1 MYEKIDLLNRKQKY
15 HTTEFRKCLKNA
27 GEIEKNIEDDMNMD
41 LVKLF
46 VNDAEVCIKNKMRK
60 KEDNAYEEIKLAVDS
75 GMELLDGYALACDK
89 LKETWEEVHTLIEE
103 SKNERANEKTI

>member
-1 MYEKIDLLNRKQKY
+1 M
-15 HTTEFRKCLKNA
+15 KNA